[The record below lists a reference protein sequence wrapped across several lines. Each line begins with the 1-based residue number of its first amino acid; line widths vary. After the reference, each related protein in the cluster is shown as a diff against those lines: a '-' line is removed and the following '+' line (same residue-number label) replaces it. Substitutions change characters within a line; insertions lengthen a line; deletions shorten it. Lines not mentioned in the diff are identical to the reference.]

1 MDYKELND
9 YELVYQ
15 IRENDTVAYNLLMD
29 KYSKLVTKYA
39 RKYYL
44 KNKNAGIELD
54 DLYQEGM
61 MGIIMALNDYNSNET
76 IFYTY
81 ALLCMRREM
90 ERLVKA
96 SRRKKQAILNEC
108 VSLNIKI
115 SDEDDIFLED
125 LVASNYS
132 VEEDF
137 RGRELV
143 TFLYNLKYYLND
155 KDSLIYEL
163 KLNCFANRE
172 IADLLDMSYRYVDN
186 RLRII
191 RKRLKQRILSFYR

>member
-15 IRENDTVAYNLLMD
+15 IRENDTVAYNLLID
-29 KYSKLVTKYA
+29 KYSKLVIKYA
-39 RKYYL
+39 RKYYS
-44 KNKNAGIELD
+44 KNKNVGIEVD

-61 MGIIMALNDYNSNET
+61 MGVIMALNDYNSTDT

-81 ALLCMRREM
+81 ALLCIRREM

-96 SRRKKQAILNEC
+96 ARRKKQAILNDC

-115 SDEDDIFLED
+115 GDEDDVFLED

-137 RGRELV
+137 KGRELV

-163 KLNCFANRE
+163 KMNYFTNKE

-191 RKRLKQRILSFYR
+191 RKRLKQRILSFNR

>member
-1 MDYKELND
+1 
-9 YELVYQ
+9 
-15 IRENDTVAYNLLMD
+15 
-29 KYSKLVTKYA
+29 
-39 RKYYL
+39 
-44 KNKNAGIELD
+44 
-54 DLYQEGM
+54 
-61 MGIIMALNDYNSNET
+61 
-76 IFYTY
+76 
-81 ALLCMRREM
+81 M